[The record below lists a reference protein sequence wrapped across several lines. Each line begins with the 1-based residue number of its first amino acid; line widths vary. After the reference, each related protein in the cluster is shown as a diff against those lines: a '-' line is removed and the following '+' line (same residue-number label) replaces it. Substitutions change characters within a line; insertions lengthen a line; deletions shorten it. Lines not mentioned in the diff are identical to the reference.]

1 MVLTGGRTVYELAL
15 GVLMMDTKF
24 PRALGDIG
32 NARTW
37 PFPVSYRVVR
47 GAVAERLAQPEP
59 DAELLA
65 PFIDGV
71 RELEADGVRA
81 ITTSCGFLAV
91 YQRELAAAVSIP
103 VFSSSLLQV
112 PMAARGMRPD
122 QRVGIITARAVLTER
137 HFEGA
142 GWSSSDL
149 PVVQVAP
156 AEDGPFCA
164 TFVGDALEA
173 DVDVLHDEVEELTR
187 SLMTDHP
194 DVGAIVLECANFAP
208 FSQTV
213 RRASGVPVFDLY
225 TLGMHAYLA
234 TTGPDFLRDRPSTH
248 ADIEY

>member
-1 MVLTGGRTVYELAL
+1 MLLTGGRTVYGLAM

-24 PRALGDIG
+24 PRAPGDTG
-32 NARTW
+32 NAVTW

-59 DAELLA
+59 DTELLA
-65 PFIDGV
+65 PFLDGV
-71 RELEADGVRA
+71 RELEAEGVRA

-112 PMAARGMRPD
+112 PLAASGIRPD
-122 QRVGIITARAVLTER
+122 QQIGIITARAVLTER
-137 HFEGA
+137 HFQGA
-142 GWSSSDL
+142 GWSSSDI

-156 AEDGPFCA
+156 AEDSHFCA
-164 TFVGDALEA
+164 TFVGDGLEA
-173 DVDVLHDEVEELTR
+173 DIERLHREVADVTTR
-187 SLMTDHP
+187 LMGEHP
-194 DVGAIVLECANFAP
+194 TVGAIVLECANFAP

-213 RRASGVPVFDLY
+213 RRTAGVPVFDLY

-234 TTGPDFLRDRPSTH
+234 TSGPEFLHT
-248 ADIEY
+248 